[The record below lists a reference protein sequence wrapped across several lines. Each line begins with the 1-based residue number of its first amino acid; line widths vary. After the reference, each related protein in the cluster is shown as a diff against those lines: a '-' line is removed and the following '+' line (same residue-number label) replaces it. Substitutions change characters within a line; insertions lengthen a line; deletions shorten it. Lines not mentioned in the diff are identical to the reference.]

1 MALILKDPWVAP
13 LFPDAGANIPNIS
26 GVLVNQ
32 TKAFTPAEYGRV
44 ALQLAE
50 VLPRKG
56 KTAGEAADVL
66 VQQGKLADALP
77 LFDLAAKQG
86 LPDVN
91 VQASFLFRKV
101 ETLERMNKKDEAKS
115 VLATVAKDKLGAN
128 NKKTLESM
136 LKRLGS

>member
-1 MALILKDPWVAP
+1 MPEITDAQQIRLNLLSTLNYDTAAAKVAVEFVQDDPLKYQLFIQQYSRVTSETEVVAK
-13 LFPDAGANIPNIS
+13 
-26 GVLVNQ
+26 
-32 TKAFTPAEYGRV
+32 TMKAV
-44 ALQLAE
+44 Q
-50 VLPRKG
+50 
-56 KTAGEAADVL
+56 EATE
-66 VQQGKLADALP
+66 ALP